1 MKNISR
7 ESPFT
12 NSFTIL
18 FTFFLNRGAC
28 FTFLFIPAL
37 FFSCIKIK
45 SDADDGSKGQV
56 ETIVKTKINSLD
68 NIEVLDAFIFEPSGK
83 LDCYQRIISPGSSC
97 EIASSSGSKQ
107 IFLVANSK
115 YDRDEWAKIRNLST
129 LKDIYVELE
138 TERHDSPVM
147 TRLLNITAG
156 DQVNISLL
164 PLRSEV
170 RLNSIRCDFS
180 NEAYYNEILTDVK
193 IYLTNVNAN
202 CSLVTNEQ
210 SSSSRFIN
218 TGMLDIGYLS
228 LFEEQDMVMQSIDI
242 DIGNVTTKIQ
252 RSLFCYANQPI
263 EESVGSPMTK
273 LVIEGKIG
281 GHTYYYP
288 IKINPQGGGIARGC
302 RYNFDIVLTRT
313 GVTDPDGELNE
324 EDIEINM
331 EVEEWKEKNGY
342 IVSF

>member
-7 ESPFT
+7 DSLFT
-12 NSFTIL
+12 NSFTFF
-18 FTFFLNRGAC
+18 FTLFLNRGPC

-37 FFSCIKIK
+37 FFSCIKIDSGINHDIK
-45 SDADDGSKGQV
+45 SKDITV
-56 ETIVKTKINSLD
+56 VKSNINSPD
-68 NIEVLDAFIFEPSGK
+68 KVNTLDAFVFEQSGK

-147 TRLLNITAG
+147 TSLLNVTAG

>member
-28 FTFLFIPAL
+28 FTFLIVPAL

-68 NIEVLDAFIFEPSGK
+68 NIEVLDALIFESSGK
-83 LDCYQRIISPGSSC
+83 LDCYQRIISHGSSC

-147 TRLLNITAG
+147 TSLLNVTAG